1 MRYILFCILSLFTFT
16 STAIAQES
24 DVRQVIQ
31 NQIEAFQRNDV
42 ESAFEFAAPSIK
54 SIFGNSKR
62 FGMMVQR
69 GYPMVFKQRNLTF
82 KEHNNAENTALQDV
96 LIEDMAG
103 ELHLLRYA
111 MILLDGEWKIAGV
124 ELLRDVIVAA

>member
-1 MRYILFCILSLFTFT
+1 MRYILFCIVSLFSFT

-54 SIFGNSKR
+54 NIFGNSKR
-62 FGMMVQR
+62 FGVMVQQ
-69 GYPMVFKQRNLTF
+69 GYPMVFNQRNLTF
-82 KEHNNAENTALQDV
+82 KELNNAENTALQDV